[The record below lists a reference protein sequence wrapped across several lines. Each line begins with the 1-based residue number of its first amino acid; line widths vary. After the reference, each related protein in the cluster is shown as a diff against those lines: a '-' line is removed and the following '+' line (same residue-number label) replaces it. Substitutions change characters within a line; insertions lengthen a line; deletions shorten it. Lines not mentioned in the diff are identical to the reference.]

1 MKLSIVAFLF
11 IILTIQLEAT
21 AQFFGKSRSDD
32 NIHAILQDTSMNR
45 WILHLKQIKVD
56 SVGHWKATLGGELR
70 YYYQYYDH
78 YNFGEVPLNF
88 ITDSPRQLL
97 QRLMVHST
105 LSFKDKVRVFLQLNH
120 TKRYFN
126 DNPINNQSDEDI
138 FSVHQFFLEIPT
150 AKNAFLR
157 IGKQEEMFGGERL
170 IALREGPN
178 TRMAHA
184 GIHYRNKQSNF
195 ISDVFWVRPMI
206 MKPGALDDELSK
218 ENLIGIYFSNVDFQK
233 PFLFDFYSIYF
244 QSPKREYLFKT
255 AKESRNSIGFRFFSK
270 PDKWQYSIEN
280 VYQFGSF
287 GESSIRAFMSIFDV
301 SRQIHQKYTI
311 GFSGNW
317 VPGDKNYDDREL
329 NTVNTLFARPPFGQ
343 TVSLNITNTLNLSP
357 YLRFHPSNFLQ
368 VILRGSFVT
377 RESLA
382 DGLFT
387 PNMSPMRPL
396 LNHKLESTAKN
407 VGNIY
412 TIEANLTISKTW
424 QGLVEVGYCQ
434 AGDYLKDTGNGKDVF
449 YFALRSGYKF

>member
-1 MKLSIVAFLF
+1 
-11 IILTIQLEAT
+11 
-21 AQFFGKSRSDD
+21 
-32 NIHAILQDTSMNR
+32 
-45 WILHLKQIKVD
+45 
-56 SVGHWKATLGGELR
+56 
-70 YYYQYYDH
+70 
-78 YNFGEVPLNF
+78 
-88 ITDSPRQLL
+88 
-97 QRLMVHST
+97 
-105 LSFKDKVRVFLQLNH
+105 
-120 TKRYFN
+120 
-126 DNPINNQSDEDI
+126 
-138 FSVHQFFLEIPT
+138 
-150 AKNAFLR
+150 
-157 IGKQEEMFGGERL
+157 
-170 IALREGPN
+170 
-178 TRMAHA
+178 
-184 GIHYRNKQSNF
+184 
-195 ISDVFWVRPMI
+195 
-206 MKPGALDDELSK
+206 
-218 ENLIGIYFSNVDFQK
+218 
-233 PFLFDFYSIYF
+233 
-244 QSPKREYLFKT
+244 LFKT
-255 AKESRNSIGFRFFSK
+255 AKESRNSFGFRFFSK

-396 LNHKLESTAKN
+396 LNHKFESTAKN